1 MCIVKY
7 FLTGLQHY
15 RGVVS
20 SLQKYL
26 TYWIYWDFFGKNY
39 LKFNEV
45 VFHLIII
52 LHSWIILLLRC
63 TIGVIRSQTALLSGF
78 SRNIHRLCLL
88 VVCWCISILRLTRT
102 NNFSA
107 VNWLCQFLHPL
118 ECRHTNSMK
127 GNCLDPITRYWTWV
141 PYWMYGILVYVWFI
155 SFWAFQ
161 LQQLSFV
168 V

>member
-1 MCIVKY
+1 MRNLFALDLSVLILSNHLSLKKISRNSSGENLCYSILIHLFIEILHLLSSVHSEKY

-26 TYWIYWDFFGKNY
+26 TYWIYWDSFGKNY

-63 TIGVIRSQTALLSGF
+63 TIGVIRSQTAYFQVSAGTSIGFVSLLFVGVFLSF
-78 SRNIHRLCLL
+78 SLL
-88 VVCWCISILRLTRT
+88 GQTILVQLTDSVSFSIL
-102 NNFSA
+102 
-107 VNWLCQFLHPL
+107 
-118 ECRHTNSMK
+118 
-127 GNCLDPITRYWTWV
+127 
-141 PYWMYGILVYVWFI
+141 
-155 SFWAFQ
+155 
-161 LQQLSFV
+161 
-168 V
+168 